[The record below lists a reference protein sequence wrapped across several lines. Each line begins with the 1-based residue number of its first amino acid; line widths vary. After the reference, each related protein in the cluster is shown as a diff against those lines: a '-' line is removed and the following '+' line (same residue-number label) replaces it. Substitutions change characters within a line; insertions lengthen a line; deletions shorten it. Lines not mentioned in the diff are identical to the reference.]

1 MSAAPAWLQK
11 ALLHEDKAVLAFNK
25 PAGLASQGGRG
36 QTQDLESL
44 LASFAVSPK
53 RRPHLAHRLDAETSG
68 VIVAGRTKAAI
79 AHLNAA
85 FANRQAQKTYLA
97 ILCGGEPEPPTGSI
111 AVPLQKIH
119 ILRQAL
125 MRPARPEA
133 TGAMS
138 ALTHY
143 ETLAAVPAAA
153 LVRLRPQTGRM
164 HQLRVHSAA
173 LGRPIAGDQRY
184 GGLSTLGGHAVPG
197 LMLHAARLV
206 CPHPLGGMLDICAPP
221 PAAFTLLAGALGLAQ
236 ALEEAWT

>member
-1 MSAAPAWLQK
+1 MSATPAWLQM
-11 ALLHEDKAVLAFNK
+11 ALLYEDKAVLAFNK

-36 QTQDLESL
+36 QVQDLESL
-44 LASFAVSPK
+44 LVHFAVSTT

-85 FANRQAQKTYLA
+85 FANRAAQKTYLA
-97 ILCGGEPEPPTGSI
+97 ILCGGALEPPTGSI
-111 AVPLQKIH
+111 AVPLEKIQTP
-119 ILRQAL
+119 RQTI

-133 TGAMS
+133 DGAVS

-143 ETLAAVPAAA
+143 DTLAASPAAA

-164 HQLRVHSAA
+164 HQLRAHSAA

-206 CPHPLGGMLDICAPP
+206 CPHPLGGTLDVGAPP
-221 PAAFTLLAGALGLAQ
+221 PASFTALAKALGFAQ
-236 ALEEAWT
+236 AVQENPA